1 MHAHFPCRR
10 AECLARKFVVF
21 GSAIDLKAHQV
32 EEHGAE
38 MSARDKRD
46 ARRVEAQFEFEE
58 VGGGAGRRGRR
69 DRGDRERE
77 REPPPHAQSGGGA
90 PPSRPQQATAGGR
103 RREAFGGNLTV
114 DGPSPQPS
122 RRQSP
127 SPEPG
132 DADPR
137 FVSLVS
143 RLANLAPN
151 PTTAVPV
158 VRAAIRSYRT
168 SESGARD
175 LISTVWN
182 VLDRNLDGTASVVN
196 ALVDLVD
203 EEDKKRD
210 LLAAWNG
217 FKVEVRHFKS
227 PGRHTSSPVAS
238 GGALTCE

>member
-46 ARRVEAQFEFEE
+46 VRRVQAEFEFED
-58 VGGGAGRRGRR
+58 VGGGGAGRRGRR
-69 DRGDRERE
+69 DRGDRERD
-77 REPPPHAQSGGGA
+77 REPPPHTAGPPPGA
-90 PPSRPQQATAGGR
+90 APRPQAAGAR
-103 RREAFGGNLTV
+103 RREAFGGSLTA
-114 DGPSPQPS
+114 DGGAASQQAS

-127 SPEPG
+127 SPEVA

-137 FVSLVS
+137 LSALVV
-143 RLANLAPN
+143 RLTSLAPN
-151 PTTAVPV
+151 PTHAVPAV
-158 VRAAIRSYRT
+158 KAAIRSYRAN
-168 SESGARD
+168 ESAARD
-175 LISTVWN
+175 LISTVWSI
-182 VLDRNLDGTASVVN
+182 LDRNLDGTASVVN
-196 ALVDLVD
+196 ALIDVVD

-217 FKVEVRHFKS
+217 FKIEVRQYS
-227 PGRHTSSPVAS
+227 GPLRHEGS
-238 GGALTCE
+238 